1 VPRVWIVLKW
11 AAVVVVASFGLVYL
25 GDDLSVRTRMSHRT
39 ATDPVETLSLRPVY
53 AVPRKDGKAEF
64 DFGDPQTQTCVH
76 AIFPH
81 LGYNPCWYLLRASRT
96 PIPITMILSSNAPV
110 RPDRAQ

>member
-1 VPRVWIVLKW
+1 MPRVWIVLKW
-11 AAVVVVASFGLVYL
+11 TAVVVVASFGLVYL
-25 GDDLSVRTRMSHRT
+25 GDDLSVRTRMAHRT
-39 ATDPVETLSLRPVY
+39 ATDPVETLSLRSVY

-81 LGYNPCWYLLRASRT
+81 LGYNPCWYLLRASRK
-96 PIPITMILSSNAPV
+96 PIPIAMILSSNAQV
-110 RPDRAQ
+110 RQDRAQ